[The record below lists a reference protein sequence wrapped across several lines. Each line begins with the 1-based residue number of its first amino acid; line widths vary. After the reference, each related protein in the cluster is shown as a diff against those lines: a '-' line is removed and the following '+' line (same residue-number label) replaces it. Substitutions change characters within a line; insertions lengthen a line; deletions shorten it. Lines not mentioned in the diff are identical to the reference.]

1 MAEEAKKK
9 KKRKWVKWVVLAVIA
24 ALVIGGIQIAGKNAQ
39 KAAYQQ
45 DVAKK
50 RDIQIIH
57 SFTGTVAPVDEVNV
71 VSTVTGVRVKE
82 VKVEKGDKVKKGDV
96 IAVLDSSDA
105 ENQLAQNEATL
116 KKTKEANSESV
127 KSAQDSLDNAKSN
140 AAKGLDSSE
149 IL

>member
-57 SFTGTVAPVDEVNV
+57 SFTGTC
-71 VSTVTGVRVKE
+71 
-82 VKVEKGDKVKKGDV
+82 
-96 IAVLDSSDA
+96 
-105 ENQLAQNEATL
+105 
-116 KKTKEANSESV
+116 NS
-127 KSAQDSLDNAKSN
+127 
-140 AAKGLDSSE
+140 
-149 IL
+149 